1 MMSCPPRYNSLT
13 GKVMKRKEQYYRH
26 IWMPVE
32 ESTAKDY
39 LEKQFSWKGNME
51 NGLKFNS
58 RLTKES
64 TPLVLV
70 NDRKLPFSQK
80 LAYGLGHF
88 YNDICAAIWFTYA
101 LIFLQLVAEMGPV
114 NAGFLLFIVD
124 SRRGVCLRTSW
135 CQVESR
141 RGAWYGEYAFAIYRI
156 FGQVV
161 DAITTPVAGYL
172 LDRTVNRKRW
182 HLVGSLLVLVS
193 FPLIFTTPGAVM
205 GASIWV
211 QMVYF
216 SLSISVFQ
224 VGWAVVQIA
233 HLSLLPELTTLTEER
248 AQLTAHSITPAQS
261 VFQSGLAVVQIAHL
275 SLLPELTIL
284 TEERAQL
291 TDAQSVFQSG
301 WAVMQIAHLSRLP
314 ELTTLTEERAKLT
327 VHVRECVTDMFLYNR
342 YTASMAAHILV
353 YFVAWAL
360 LSSSHAMNMKLV
372 GPSDSWRFL
381 DLAIVTSVI
390 GLIVTMVFHSALKTT
405 RGLFPRLPRKQEI
418 LSLQAKSLKFF
429 RSPHLYSVAVI
440 YTSSRLF
447 MTLSLVYIPLF
458 INETVLSQVGTLA
471 TVPLASFL
479 VSAFAALI
487 VKLCSVHCGGLRI
500 TYLIGSA
507 FCLLGCVLVHFSY
520 SKTDDTSKVFGV
532 AILFGAGSSITMV
545 VSLCVTANLIGL
557 DTECGAFVYSTVTFA
572 DKLLNGLAVIIIE
585 EMKCANTADC
595 PYYYGGVLSYVNIG
609 VVFCGLTAVKCV
621 NTADCPYYYGGVLS
635 YVNSGVVFCGLA
647 VVFMLPTELF
657 AATNTK

>member
-1 MMSCPPRYNSLT
+1 
-13 GKVMKRKEQYYRH
+13 
-26 IWMPVE
+26 
-32 ESTAKDY
+32 
-39 LEKQFSWKGNME
+39 ME

-114 NAGFLLFIVD
+114 NAGFLLFI
-124 SRRGVCLRTSW
+124 
-135 CQVESR
+135 
-141 RGAWYGEYAFAIYRI
+141 
-156 FGQVV
+156 GQVV

-248 AQLTAHSITPAQS
+248 AQLTAH
-261 VFQSGLAVVQIAHL
+261 
-275 SLLPELTIL
+275 
-284 TEERAQL
+284 
-291 TDAQSVFQSG
+291 
-301 WAVMQIAHLSRLP
+301 
-314 ELTTLTEERAKLT
+314 
-327 VHVRECVTDMFLYNR
+327 R

-585 EMKCANTADC
+585 EMKCANT
-595 PYYYGGVLSYVNIG
+595 
-609 VVFCGLTAVKCV
+609 T
-621 NTADCPYYYGGVLS
+621 DCPYYYGGVLS

>member
-1 MMSCPPRYNSLT
+1 M
-13 GKVMKRKEQYYRH
+13 
-26 IWMPVE
+26 
-32 ESTAKDY
+32 
-39 LEKQFSWKGNME
+39 GNME

-114 NAGFLLFIVD
+114 NAGFLLFI
-124 SRRGVCLRTSW
+124 
-135 CQVESR
+135 
-141 RGAWYGEYAFAIYRI
+141 
-156 FGQVV
+156 GQAV

-172 LDRTVNRKRW
+172 LDRTVNRKQW
-182 HLVGSLLVLVS
+182 HLIGSLLVLVS

-205 GASIWV
+205 GATVWV

-248 AQLTAHSITPAQS
+248 AQLTAH
-261 VFQSGLAVVQIAHL
+261 
-275 SLLPELTIL
+275 
-284 TEERAQL
+284 
-291 TDAQSVFQSG
+291 
-301 WAVMQIAHLSRLP
+301 
-314 ELTTLTEERAKLT
+314 
-327 VHVRECVTDMFLYNR
+327 R

-390 GLIVTMVFHSALKTT
+390 GLVVTMVFHSTLKTT

-418 LSLQAKSLKFF
+418 LTLHAKSLKFF
-429 RSPHLYSVAVI
+429 RSPHLYSVAII

-487 VKLCSVHCGGLRI
+487 VKLCTDHCGGLRI

-507 FCLLGCVLVHFSY
+507 FCLLGCLLVHFSY
-520 SKTDDTSKVFGV
+520 SKTDDTSKVYGV

-557 DTECGAFVYSTVTFA
+557 DTECGAFVYSIVTFA

-585 EMKCANTADC
+585 EMKCAN
-595 PYYYGGVLSYVNIG
+595 V
-609 VVFCGLTAVKCV
+609 
-621 NTADCPYYYGGVLS
+621 ADCPYYYGGVLS
-635 YVNSGVVFCGLA
+635 YVNS
-647 VVFMLPTELF
+647 
-657 AATNTK
+657 

>member
-1 MMSCPPRYNSLT
+1 MEDNVDSISDIISCTTKQIKQSKIPVTQVFYDKKIVSVRGFKFPAAHHTLKDVKRTDIEKSKIILKVNSDKETNGTAIVFTSSSEETWTNKEKRGIISKFSNKILKSAASIRKKIKTKCSGYKCGNQRKSSVQLKMMSCPPRYNSLT

-114 NAGFLLFIVD
+114 NAGFLLFI
-124 SRRGVCLRTSW
+124 
-135 CQVESR
+135 
-141 RGAWYGEYAFAIYRI
+141 
-156 FGQVV
+156 GQVV

-248 AQLTAHSITPAQS
+248 AQLTAH
-261 VFQSGLAVVQIAHL
+261 
-275 SLLPELTIL
+275 
-284 TEERAQL
+284 
-291 TDAQSVFQSG
+291 
-301 WAVMQIAHLSRLP
+301 
-314 ELTTLTEERAKLT
+314 
-327 VHVRECVTDMFLYNR
+327 R

-595 PYYYGGVLSYVNIG
+595 PYYYGGVLSYVN
-609 VVFCGLTAVKCV
+609 
-621 NTADCPYYYGGVLS
+621 
-635 YVNSGVVFCGLA
+635 SGVVFCGLA